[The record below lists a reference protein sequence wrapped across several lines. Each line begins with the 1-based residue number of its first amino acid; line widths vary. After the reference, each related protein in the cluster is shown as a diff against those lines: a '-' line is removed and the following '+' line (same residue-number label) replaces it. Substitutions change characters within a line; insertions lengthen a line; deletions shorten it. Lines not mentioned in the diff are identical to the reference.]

1 MHHMTSSN
9 CTVYKG
15 VETYYATHTQLLNTM
30 DKTTTVHRGRDFG
43 TGVTSE
49 QRQENEMKS
58 TTASGELRGRYQG
71 TGVPK
76 HMEGELDDKTQLRGS
91 KDEWPAQDSQGKEDK

>member
-1 MHHMTSSN
+1 
-9 CTVYKG
+9 
-15 VETYYATHTQLLNTM
+15 M

-43 TGVTSE
+43 TGITSE

-58 TTASGELRGRYQG
+58 TTASSDLRGRYQG

-76 HMEGELDDKTQLRGS
+76 HMEEELDNNTQLKGS
-91 KDEWPAQDSQGKEDK
+91 RDEWPAQESQGKEDK

>member
-1 MHHMTSSN
+1 
-9 CTVYKG
+9 
-15 VETYYATHTQLLNTM
+15 M

-49 QRQENEMKS
+49 VRQENEMKS
-58 TTASGELRGRYQG
+58 TTSSDELRGRYQG

-76 HMEGELDDKTQLRGS
+76 HMADELDNNTHLKGS
-91 KDEWPAQDSQGKEDK
+91 KDKWPSQDDQRQENK